1 MTNFSFVVRSFR
13 IIFGIALVGWIPTN
27 TPQTFVLREYTIAI
41 RIVDSKA
48 VEKYELAASHEILF
62 HLIKYP
68 GVIKM
73 TNNANLIEELPKVVL
88 GDTGLEVSRLS
99 FGTGSNGWQGRS
111 NQSDLGIDQL
121 ASLLQLAY
129 EHGVNF
135 WDSADAYGTHPH
147 IARALQYI
155 PRSEVVI
162 LTKTLSQK
170 AKQVSGDIARYLK
183 ELETD
188 YIDIVLLHVM
198 TQADWPI
205 RYGEAMAVLSAAQK
219 EGKIRALG
227 VSCHSLSALK
237 ACLDTDWCQV
247 VMARINYAGVN
258 MDAAPEKVGPIL
270 KKLNQSGKAVYGMK
284 ILGNGHLSSDVF
296 TAIRYALNLGTI
308 HAITIGIENQNQLMD
323 NIHFVR
329 EFYEERLETNA

>member
-1 MTNFSFVVRSFR
+1 
-13 IIFGIALVGWIPTN
+13 
-27 TPQTFVLREYTIAI
+27 
-41 RIVDSKA
+41 
-48 VEKYELAASHEILF
+48 
-62 HLIKYP
+62 
-68 GVIKM
+68 M
-73 TNNANLIEELPKVVL
+73 TNNANLIDELPKVAL
-88 GDTGLEVSRLS
+88 GSTGLNVSRLS

-111 NQSDLGIDQL
+111 NQSELGIDQL

-147 IARALQYI
+147 IARALKNI

-170 AKQVSGDIARYLK
+170 AKRVSSDIERFLK
-183 ELETD
+183 ELDTD

-198 TQADWPI
+198 TQTDWPS
-205 RYGEAMAVLSAAQK
+205 RYGEAMEVLSKAQK

-227 VSCHSLSALK
+227 VSCHSFRALK

-258 MDAAPEKVGPIL
+258 MDASPEKVEPIL
-270 KKLNQSGKAVYGMK
+270 EKLYQSGKAVYGMK
-284 ILGNGHLSSDVF
+284 ILGNGHLSSDVH
-296 TAIRYALNLGTI
+296 TAIRYALNLSTI

-323 NIHFVR
+323 NIRFVR
-329 EFYEERLETNA
+329 EFYEEQ

>member
-1 MTNFSFVVRSFR
+1 
-13 IIFGIALVGWIPTN
+13 
-27 TPQTFVLREYTIAI
+27 
-41 RIVDSKA
+41 
-48 VEKYELAASHEILF
+48 
-62 HLIKYP
+62 
-68 GVIKM
+68 M
-73 TNNANLIEELPKVVL
+73 TNNANLIDELPKAAL
-88 GDTGLEVSRLS
+88 GNTGLNVSRLS

-111 NQSDLGIDQL
+111 NQSELGIDQL

-147 IARALQYI
+147 IARALQHI

-170 AKQVSGDIARYLK
+170 AKQVSGDIERFLK
-183 ELETD
+183 ELDTD

-198 TQADWPI
+198 TQAEWPS
-205 RYGEAMAVLSAAQK
+205 RYGEAMEVLSEAQK
-219 EGKIRALG
+219 QGKVRALG

-258 MDAAPEKVGPIL
+258 MDAAPEKVEPIL
-270 KKLNQSGKAVYGMK
+270 EKLYQSGRAVYGMK
-284 ILGNGHLSSDVF
+284 ILGNGHLSSDVH
-296 TAIRYALNLGTI
+296 TAIRYAFNLGTI

-323 NIHFVR
+323 NIRFVR
-329 EFYEERLETNA
+329 DISSNLPISP